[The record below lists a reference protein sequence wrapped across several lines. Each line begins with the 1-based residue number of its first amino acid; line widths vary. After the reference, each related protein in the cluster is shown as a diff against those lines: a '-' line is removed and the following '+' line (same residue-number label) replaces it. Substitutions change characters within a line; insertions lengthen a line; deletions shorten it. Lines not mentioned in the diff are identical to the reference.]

1 MSLCSKS
8 KIKKKLK
15 QILVMLHEKVGE
27 DFLLHIIKVSCFN
40 LALSQPDHKLSMSAF
55 A

>member
-1 MSLCSKS
+1 
-8 KIKKKLK
+8 
-15 QILVMLHEKVGE
+15 MLHEKFAE
-27 DFLLHIIKVSCFN
+27 DFLLQIIKDSCFN